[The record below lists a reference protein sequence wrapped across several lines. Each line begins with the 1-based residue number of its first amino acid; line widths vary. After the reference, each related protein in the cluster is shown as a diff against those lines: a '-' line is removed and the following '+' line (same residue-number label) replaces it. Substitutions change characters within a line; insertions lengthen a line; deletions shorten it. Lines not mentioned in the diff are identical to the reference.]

1 VTRVPL
7 DIAAAIGEVNK
18 ATIRQWVNRGVIN
31 RYTDG
36 YEVAEILLWVDQE
49 RNSTMLQVRMGL
61 TQQPSNIQDIGL
73 PHPA

>member
-1 VTRVPL
+1 MTRVPL

-49 RNSTMLQVRMGL
+49 RSQWAVDMRQGL
-61 TQQPSNIQDIGL
+61 TPRAACISELG
-73 PHPA
+73 